1 MSGIPAHPP
10 LSLVRTRALF
20 DRVLT
25 DRADVRRLVAGAW
38 STTTAAMPCRVSAA
52 GMADPERA
60 SEVAGAVVVQLEV
73 KVPHDA
79 DVRRGDVLHV
89 EGRRLEVIAVAP
101 VARVHRRVT
110 VRAEGQ

>member
-1 MSGIPAHPP
+1 MGVAA
-10 LSLVRTRALF
+10 LERTRELF
-20 DRVLT
+20 DRVLV
-25 DRADVRRLVAGAW
+25 DRATVRRRNPSTGAW
-38 STTTAAMPCRVSAA
+38 ATSTADLPCRVSAA
-52 GMADPERA
+52 GMADPERV

-79 DVRRGDVLHV
+79 DVRRGDQLQV
-89 EGRRLEVIAVAP
+89 EGRRLEVLAVAP